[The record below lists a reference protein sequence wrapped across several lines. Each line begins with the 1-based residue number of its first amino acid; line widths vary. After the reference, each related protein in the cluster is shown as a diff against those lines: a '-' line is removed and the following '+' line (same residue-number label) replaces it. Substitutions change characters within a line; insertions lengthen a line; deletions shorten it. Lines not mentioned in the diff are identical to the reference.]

1 MGDKSIVL
9 KVAEGNFAAMRKES
23 SYENK
28 ENISIV
34 KGNHYTWF
42 P

>member
-1 MGDKSIVL
+1 
-9 KVAEGNFAAMRKES
+9 MRKES